1 MLTFLRYGVI
11 ISFFICAIS
20 LCILVLKTL
29 LFGKKPLYSEPQGL
43 ENKGNLYAF
52 GKGMMP
58 WEKESAARH
67 LPTYIAGILY
77 HSGIFAG
84 LFYILLLVIP
94 FCPGLFLINAMR
106 ILMLCGIACGVALFL
121 KRIFKT
127 TLKNISCPD
136 DFASNILVDLF
147 LFFALIDTFISSVRP
162 VFLFAAILMLLYIPV
177 GKIRHCFF
185 FFYSRILF
193 GLFYGRRGI
202 LPQKQRQ
209 FKV

>member
-20 LCILVLKTL
+20 LCILVLKTF
-29 LFGKKPLYSEPQGL
+29 LFGKKPLYSEPQGVK
-43 ENKGNLYAF
+43 NKGIIYAF

-84 LFYILLLVIP
+84 LFYILLIVTP
-94 FCPGLFLINAMR
+94 FFPGLFLINALR
-106 ILMLCGIACGVALFL
+106 ILMLCGIVCGVALFL

-147 LFFALIDTFISSVRP
+147 LFFALIDTFISSVRS

>member
-43 ENKGNLYAF
+43 ENKGILYAF

-147 LFFALIDTFISSVRP
+147 LFFALIDTFISSVRS
-162 VFLFAAILMLLYIPV
+162 VLLFATILMLLYIPV

>member
-43 ENKGNLYAF
+43 KNKGILYAF

-94 FCPGLFLINAMR
+94 FCPGLFLINALR